1 MSRMSGRQWCAWMLA
16 GLVVSALAMFG
27 CSKERSEEE
36 AQQTA
41 VEAGKAIGMKQAEM
55 MKQGKM
61 GVLKSGQ

>member
-1 MSRMSGRQWCAWMLA
+1 MLA